1 MNITKDQIDELN
13 AVVKIRLTPE
23 DYQVQVEKS
32 LKDYGKKVNLPGF
45 RPGKVPFGMVKKMYG
60 KSVLLEEINKLLSD
74 SLYKYLSENKIE
86 ILGNPLPKEKEDDK
100 IDWDHPENFEFSYD
114 LGLAP
119 RFEIDLSPKQSFD
132 YLTIKVD
139 EELVQKH
146 IDDISKRYGK
156 MTSPEVSEA
165 TDILFGEFIELDT
178 QGNPIEGG
186 VVKAS
191 SIFIERVKDENAK
204 KNLTGLKKDDKVV
217 LDPRTLS
224 ENEADLAAM
233 LGITKEQV
241 PGISSNF
248 RFTLSSVT
256 RMEPAEL
263 DQDLFDKIYGEGNV
277 VSEADFRSKME
288 GDIKAMFQGDIDNR
302 LFNHIADALVQNL
315 KISLPDEFLKRWM
328 VAVSEKP
335 VTLEQVSL
343 EYDNYSKGLRW
354 QLIENKIIKEHHI
367 EVPSEE
373 LMDYIK
379 ELIKSQYARYG
390 RTDVGDEELT
400 TTAKKVLE
408 NKEEVRKIYEKIYDK
423 KILELFKK
431 SFSLVY
437 KEVSLDEFISLSKK
451 NQ

>member
-86 ILGNPLPKEKEDDK
+86 ILGSPLPKEKEDAK

-119 RFEIDLSPKQSFD
+119 RFEIDLSPRQSFD

-156 MTSPEVSEA
+156 MASPEVSET
-165 TDILFGEFIELDT
+165 TDILFGEFIELDA
-178 QGNPIEGG
+178 QGNPLEGG

-224 ENEADLAAM
+224 DNETDLAAM

-241 PGISSNF
+241 PGISSGF
-248 RFTLSSVT
+248 RFTLNNIT

-263 DQDLFDKIYGEGNV
+263 NQDLFDKIYGEGNT
-277 VSEADFRSKME
+277 VSEADFRLKM
-288 GDIKAMFQGDIDNR
+288 GDDIKAMFQGDIDNR

-367 EVPSEE
+367 EVPSDE

-379 ELIKSQYARYG
+379 ELIKGQYVRYG

-400 TTAKKVLE
+400 ATAKKVLE
-408 NKEEVRKIYEKIYDK
+408 NKEEVKKIYEKIYDK

-431 SFSLVY
+431 SFTLIN
-437 KEVSLDEFISLSKK
+437 KEVSLDEFINLSKK